1 MFFKKKKKEEEEPK
15 DTGDEVEDN
24 SAVSQNQATG
34 GGSTGQLTA
43 DIEKLKAEFKTF
55 YEMQKTSNERFTMI
69 NEQIGELRA
78 MILDRDK
85 DSKLVEAKAIQAI
98 DLVETV
104 QPDKLM
110 MELRKMDNKIE
121 MLKSPMET
129 NEIIINNTIAELKEM
144 RIKISAFKGIEEAMK
159 LSEEVKKDW
168 MENKKTD
175 ANIAKHASK
184 VETIYSEM
192 WKQFNEV
199 QKILS
204 AVSDLD
210 KSIKQISS
218 EVDSIKVKM
227 TSFSGKKEIENLI
240 VKFEAFEKH
249 VNSVVSTLNSKITD
263 FEQDFNKNFDEKT
276 AKATKLIKGFETL
289 AAKTPDLD
297 KYFNLLEEEAK
308 KVSEKDI
315 NVEKIKTLGEDE
327 KIKEEQKEGLFKKM
341 KNKFKKQDEIKKEA

>member
-1 MFFKKKKKEEEEPK
+1 MFFRKNKKEKEVSEEIEESNLDSSK
-15 DTGDEVEDN
+15 NQDREN
-24 SAVSQNQATG
+24 VSL
-34 GGSTGQLTA
+34 GQLTA
-43 DIEKLKAEFKTF
+43 DIEKLKAQFKTF
-55 YEMQKTSNERFTMI
+55 YEIQKSSNERFTMI
-69 NEQIGELRA
+69 NEQVGELRA

-85 DSKLVEAKAIQAI
+85 DSKLVEAKATQAI

-129 NEIIINNTIAELKEM
+129 NEIIINNTIAELKEIRT
-144 RIKISAFKGIEEAMK
+144 RINSFKGIEEAMK
-159 LSEEVKKDW
+159 LGEEVKKGW
-168 MENKKTD
+168 IENKKID
-175 ANIAKHASK
+175 ANISKHASK

-192 WKQFNEV
+192 WKQFNEL
-199 QKILS
+199 QKIS
-204 AVSDLD
+204 GVISDLD

-227 TSFSGKKEIENLI
+227 TGFSSKKEFESLI
-240 VKFEAFEKH
+240 VKFETFEKH
-249 VNSVVSTLNSKITD
+249 VNSVISALNSNILE

-308 KVSEKDI
+308 KNTNEVK
-315 NVEKIKTLGEDE
+315 VEKIKTPGEDE
-327 KIKEEQKEGLFKKM
+327 KIEEKQKQGFFAKIKNRVKKT
-341 KNKFKKQDEIKKEA
+341 E

>member
-1 MFFKKKKKEEEEPK
+1 MFFRKKKKEEELE
-15 DTGDEVEDN
+15 DTGDEAEDN
-24 SAVSQNQATG
+24 SAVSQNQGTG
-34 GGSTGQLTA
+34 EFSTGRLTA
-43 DIEKLKAEFKTF
+43 DIEKLKAQFKTF
-55 YEMQKTSNERFTMI
+55 YEMQKASNERFTMI

-85 DSKLVEAKAIQAI
+85 DSKLVEAKATQAI

-129 NEIIINNTIAELKEM
+129 NEIIINNTIAELKEI
-144 RIKISAFKGIEEAMK
+144 RTRISAFKGIEEAMK
-159 LSEEVKKDW
+159 LGEEVKKGW
-168 MENKKTD
+168 IENKKID

-192 WKQFNEV
+192 WKQFNEL
-199 QKILS
+199 QKIS
-204 AVSDLD
+204 GVVSDLD

-227 TSFSGKKEIENLI
+227 TSFSSKKEFEILI
-240 VKFEAFEKH
+240 VKFETFEKH
-249 VNSVVSTLNSKITD
+249 VEGVVSALNNKIAD

-276 AKATKLIKGFETL
+276 AKTTKLIKGFETL

-308 KVSEKDI
+308 KIPEKDV
-315 NVEKIKTLGEDE
+315 NVKKIKTPGEDE
-327 KIKEEQKEGLFKKM
+327 KIKEEQKQGFFAKVKD
-341 KNKFKKQDEIKKEA
+341 KFKKKKEA

>member
-1 MFFKKKKKEEEEPK
+1 MFFRKNKKEKEISEEIEESNLDSSK
-15 DTGDEVEDN
+15 NQDREN
-24 SAVSQNQATG
+24 VSL
-34 GGSTGQLTA
+34 GQLTA
-43 DIEKLKAEFKTF
+43 DIEKLKAQFKTF
-55 YEMQKTSNERFTMI
+55 YEIQKSSNERFTMI
-69 NEQIGELRA
+69 NEQVGELRA

-85 DSKLVEAKAIQAI
+85 DSKLIEAKATQAI

-121 MLKSPMET
+121 MLKSPLET
-129 NEIIINNTIAELKEM
+129 NEIIINNTIAELKEIRT
-144 RIKISAFKGIEEAMK
+144 RIGAFKGIEEAMK
-159 LSEEVKKDW
+159 LGEEVKKGW
-168 MENKKTD
+168 IENKKID
-175 ANIAKHASK
+175 ANISKHASK

-192 WKQFNEV
+192 WKQFNEL
-199 QKILS
+199 QKIS
-204 AVSDLD
+204 GVVSDLD

-227 TSFSGKKEIENLI
+227 TGFSSKKEFESLI
-240 VKFEAFEKH
+240 VKFETFEKH
-249 VNSVVSTLNSKITD
+249 VDSVISALNSNILE

-308 KVSEKDI
+308 KNTNEVK
-315 NVEKIKTLGEDE
+315 VEKIKTPGEDE
-327 KIKEEQKEGLFKKM
+327 KIEEKQKQGFFAKI
-341 KNKFKKQDEIKKEA
+341 KNRIKKTE